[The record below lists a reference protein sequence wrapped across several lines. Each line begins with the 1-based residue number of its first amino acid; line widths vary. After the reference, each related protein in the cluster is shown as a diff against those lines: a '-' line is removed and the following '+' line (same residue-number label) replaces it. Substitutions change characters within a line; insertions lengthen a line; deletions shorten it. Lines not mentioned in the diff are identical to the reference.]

1 MEGWQDRLSRDS
13 IGGFS
18 IQILVCLGMS
28 VFGSMIWDRLCVAVF
43 APKLLWVGYVDAW
56 QALPPW
62 RVAAYE
68 LSKYGE
74 SCSVEAS
81 GSVPSKAAWRRAS
94 VVSGARLC

>member
-1 MEGWQDRLSRDS
+1 M
-13 IGGFS
+13 GGFS

-62 RVAAYE
+62 HVAAYE

-74 SCSVEAS
+74 SCNHEA
-81 GSVPSKAAWRRAS
+81 GGLVQSKAAWMHAS